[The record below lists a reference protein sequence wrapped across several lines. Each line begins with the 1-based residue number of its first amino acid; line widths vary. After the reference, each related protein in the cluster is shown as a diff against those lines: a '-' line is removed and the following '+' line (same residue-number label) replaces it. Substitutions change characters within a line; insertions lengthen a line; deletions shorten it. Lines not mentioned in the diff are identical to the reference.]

1 MFSVIATLKRN
12 NSMEASKTVE
22 ELMKGIRSLAKDIDW
37 DNSEGK
43 GVICFAH
50 EENETM
56 CIAYGQYSSVACAIT
71 NMMIDDENIRD
82 IMCLAYKNLR
92 SGKLNT
98 GLTYASRI
106 ERETVIVVSRASCAE
121 EYFNS
126 IVHEI
131 AHAGVYTCDA
141 LGIELKSEEAAYF
154 QGGLAR
160 DLFPCIKDFLCECCL
175 KAVRREH

>member
-1 MFSVIATLKRN
+1 MKTHTFCIWEHDWLVRAYIDTTADDADVIL
-12 NSMEASKTVE
+12 S
-22 ELMKGIRSLAKDIDW
+22 ELESIGADMDVMR
-37 DNSEGK
+37 
-43 GVICFAH
+43 
-50 EENETM
+50 
-56 CIAYGQYSSVACAIT
+56 
-71 NMMIDDENIRD
+71 
-82 IMCLAYKNLR
+82 LAYKNLR
-92 SGKLNT
+92 GGKLNT